1 MGFGAS
7 GLHSNG
13 YSLVRRIVADAG
25 VAWESSI
32 PQSYGVV
39 APHGSP
45 FADSADYS
53 LGHACLEPTRLY
65 SRLCL
70 DLENSGWLAAR
81 QAGDFVG
88 ERDGNRV
95 HAFAH
100 VTGGGLA
107 ANLCRVI
114 PAGLHA
120 VVDRS
125 TWQVPGIFRYLMDL
139 GGVDVTSAEDTW
151 NLGVGMVALVHPD
164 FVPATVQATQRA
176 GMEAFVMGT
185 VSDGIPAGERLIS
198 GTKGV
203 SGGTVV
209 LRGEY
214 QY

>member
-1 MGFGAS
+1 M
-7 GLHSNG
+7 
-13 YSLVRRIVADAG
+13 
-25 VAWESSI
+25 
-32 PQSYGVV
+32 
-39 APHGSP
+39 
-45 FADSADYS
+45 
-53 LGHACLEPTRLY
+53 
-65 SRLCL
+65 
-70 DLENSGWLAAR
+70 
-81 QAGDFVG
+81 
-88 ERDGNRV
+88 
-95 HAFAH
+95 
-100 VTGGGLA
+100 TGGGLA